1 MKERITSKY
10 EHALQSVYYDIG
22 NRGLC
27 IDTEKLVEGEAIIDA
42 EVQRNL
48 AIASNQWG
56 CIVFVGADNAPDE
69 IDEDDEDFD
78 PVDAYGPGGGAVNIN
93 ATKGQYALLKKLQDL
108 GYNVPKITKKNSDG
122 DYESNYSAGEL
133 AIQKMLSENQFKYPG
148 GDPALRAVL
157 GIRELEKL
165 KTSYFNARL
174 HKYGSLDLFLSN
186 YNVAGT
192 LSGRRGSRRHTFGYG
207 NNAQN
212 FPKHSRVAYL
222 FRRCIIPRPGNIFL
236 FVDQIQAED
245 WPVSALAY
253 NLAALADLRSG
264 VDRHSKLASA
274 IFGHLVPAKSDP
286 AWNEAL
292 HDKERYLGKKCRHAS
307 NYDMTAPRMSDA
319 LAQEG
324 FSIDISTCKGLL
336 DKVAQIDPSVKGVF
350 HKYVQEQISKTRTLV
365 GPDPFFRERM
375 FLGCRPND
383 HNSSI
388 FKEAYA
394 FIPQETVADNTGVS
408 VLHLETEYPMEE
420 RFIVQE
426 GHDSLAQDIP
436 DNVDRIYTQLLRT
449 QKVFNRTITF
459 HNGIQIQIP
468 IEAELGYDFH
478 DTVKIRDFSR
488 KGVAEV
494 REKLQ
499 DKVKKTNATSIA
511 IPVGA

>member
-1 MKERITSKY
+1 MKERITSAY

-27 IDTEKLVEGEAIIDA
+27 IDTARLVEGEAIIDA
-42 EVQRNL
+42 ETQRNL

-69 IDEDDEDFD
+69 IDEDDEDYD
-78 PVDAYGPGGGAVNIN
+78 PIDAIGPGGSAVNIN

-157 GIRELEKL
+157 GIRELGKL

-174 HKYGSLDLFLSN
+174 YKDGALWLFLSN

-212 FPKHSRVAYL
+212 FPKHSKIAYL
-222 FRRCIIPRPGNIFL
+222 FRRCIVPRPGNIFL

-274 IFGHLVPAKSDP
+274 IFGHLVPSKNDP
-286 AWNEAL
+286 AWNDAL

-350 HKYVQEQISKTRTLV
+350 HKYVQEQISKSRTLV
-365 GPDPFFRERM
+365 GPDPFFRERQ

-383 HNSSI
+383 HNSAV
-388 FKEAYA
+388 FKEAYS
-394 FIPQETVADNTGVS
+394 FVPQETVADNTGVS
-408 VLHLETEYPMEE
+408 VLQLETSCLREE
-420 RFIVQE
+420 RCIVQE
-426 GHDSLAQDIP
+426 GHDSIVFDIP
-436 DNVDRIYTQLLRT
+436 KNLERVYTQLLRT
-449 QKVFNRTITF
+449 QKAFDRTITF
-459 HNGIQIQIP
+459 YNGIQINIP
-468 IEAELGYDFH
+468 IEAELGMDF
-478 DTVKIRDFSR
+478 DMTVKIRDFTR
-488 KGVAEV
+488 EGVRIAMQ
-494 REKLQ
+494 KLK
-499 DKVKKTNATSIA
+499 DKISDSKKDKMELVI
-511 IPVGA
+511 